1 MILESTYCL
10 NSPELRCE
18 DILEKPQ
25 SLIGCWQEVVDP
37 CLHFN
42 WCFLGG
48 SGEPE
53 DASEICGWKAQKQ
66 QKDVVVFLKFSVS
79 GSYDLLR
86 RKAGLRRWAPPE
98 KELQWGPLLPRPAKS
113 GRR

>member
-1 MILESTYCL
+1 MKISWK
-10 NSPELRCE
+10 SH
-18 DILEKPQ
+18 

-42 WCFLGG
+42 WYFLGG

-53 DASEICGWKAQKQ
+53 DASEICGWKAQKE

-86 RKAGLRRWAPPE
+86 RKAGLRRWAAPGEGASVGPAPPQTRQEWE
-98 KELQWGPLLPRPAKS
+98 KVTGICVLQWS
-113 GRR
+113 